1 MKKVK
6 SENTK
11 SMVVVNKKNVF
22 KYAHIALI
30 VLGSIFVLLSNFHT
44 SIWFDESY
52 SVGISNHSISEIWS
66 IGSNDVHPV
75 LYYII
80 LHIIGLF
87 TGNSILSFRLVSTA
101 CVIIVAILGYT
112 HIRKDFGEKVGII
125 FSFLVLFMPVV
136 LAYSGEIRM
145 YTMAMLFVTIMAI
158 YAYRI
163 YKSGVSNKNWII
175 FTIFSLASCYT
186 HYYALAAAFVIN
198 IALFLYF
205 LINNIKQKNYEVK
218 YKKYSG
224 NLKRSIISAIVQIIL
239 YLPWLGTLISLTVG
253 SSKTGFWIGKPDF
266 MQIFEFQFTG
276 NLDSVYLVRNFSY
289 VFSAIILLY
298 IIFLLIKYWKNA
310 KPAKIALVL
319 YAAII
324 LLVGILSIIVTPIL
338 YARYF
343 LVITDILLLAFA
355 YLMALDESKI
365 RVFIIC
371 TLIVIASCM
380 TNIKLIQINYDKSNN
395 EPLEFVQNNIQNEDI
410 FLIDNRGSGFVVS
423 QHFKNNE
430 LYFWDVEN
438 WNVDEAYKAFGNTI
452 HNLDSLQDYTGRI
465 WVISDNPEFLKK
477 VVETF
482 GEDKVEVKDEEYFDT
497 QYKTYK
503 YDTSLIIKKGI
514 L

>member
-1 MKKVK
+1 ME
-6 SENTK
+6 ENK
-11 SMVVVNKKNVF
+11 RENEKYMIIIKNKNIL
-22 KYAHIALI
+22 KYVHIALI
-30 VLGSIFVLLSNFHT
+30 ILGAIFVLLSNFHT
-44 SIWFDESY
+44 SLWFDESY
-52 SVGISNHSISEIWS
+52 SVGIASHSIEEIWS

-80 LHIIGLF
+80 LHFVGLF
-87 TGNSILSFRLVSTA
+87 TGNSILSYRLISSV
-101 CVIIVAILGYT
+101 CIIVLAILGFT

-125 FSFLVLFMPVV
+125 FSFLVMFMPVV

-163 YKSGVSNKNWII
+163 YKSGVSNKNWVI

-289 VFSAIILLY
+289 VFSVIILLY
-298 IIFLLIKYWKNA
+298 IIFLIIKYWKNA

-343 LVITDILLLAFA
+343 LVITGILLLAFA

-365 RVFIIC
+365 RVFLIC

-503 YDTSLIIKKGI
+503 YDISLIIKKGI